1 MIEIISSLFSN
12 HNVMKLEINY
22 RKKNGKRTN
31 MWRLN
36 NILLKK
42 PDGSMKKSERKL
54 ENRPDK

>member
-1 MIEIISSLFSN
+1 
-12 HNVMKLEINY
+12 MKLEINY

-42 PDGSMKKSERKL
+42 PDGSMKKSERRL